1 MRLDSAKIDD
11 EVEINLTSL
20 IDVVFTLIIF
30 FVVTTSFNNRS
41 ELKIPLP
48 TSAASQTETQAK
60 PLIIIIDR
68 TGNYYVGD
76 NALAR
81 NDLESLKDAIK
92 QLAGND
98 TGRSVV
104 IQADAKATHQSV
116 ITAMDALG
124 QLGFSRLSIATTPEK
139 PGEN

>member
-1 MRLDSAKIDD
+1 MRLDSSNNDE

-41 ELKIPLP
+41 ALKITLP
-48 TSAASQTETQAK
+48 TSTVSQTENQTK
-60 PLIIIIDR
+60 PLIIIIDKV
-68 TGNYYVGD
+68 GNYYVGD
-76 NALAR
+76 VALTR

-92 QLAGND
+92 QQAGND
-98 TGRSVV
+98 TNRSIV
-104 IQADAKATHQSV
+104 IQADAKTSHQSV

-124 QLGFSRLSIATTPEK
+124 QLGFLRLSIATTPEQ
-139 PGEN
+139 PGGK

>member
-41 ELKIPLP
+41 ALKITLP

-98 TGRSVV
+98 TGRNVV

>member
-41 ELKIPLP
+41 ALKITLP

-98 TGRSVV
+98 TGRNVM

>member
-1 MRLDSAKIDD
+1 MRFDTSSTEDD
-11 EVEINLTSL
+11 VEINLTAL

-30 FVVTTSFNNRS
+30 FVVSTSFNNRS
-41 ELKIPLP
+41 ALKITLP

-98 TGRSVV
+98 TGRNVM